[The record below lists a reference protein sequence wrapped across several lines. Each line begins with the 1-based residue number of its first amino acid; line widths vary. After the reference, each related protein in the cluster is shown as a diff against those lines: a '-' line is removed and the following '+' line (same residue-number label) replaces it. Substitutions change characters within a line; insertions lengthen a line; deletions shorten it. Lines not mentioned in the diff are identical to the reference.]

1 MTFDF
6 FDFLGTVGVALMVVA
21 YLLLQLD
28 RLDSKTLTYSL
39 LNAIG
44 AGLVV
49 ISLLFK
55 FNPAAFII
63 EVFWILISLFGIF
76 RALRTPKLKS

>member
-6 FDFLGTVGVALMVVA
+6 FDFLGTVGVAIMIVA

-28 RLDSKTLTYSL
+28 RLDSKSLTYSL
-39 LNAIG
+39 LNAVG

-63 EVFWILISLFGIF
+63 EVFWILISLFGIV
-76 RALRTPKLKS
+76 RALRTPGLKS

>member
-1 MTFDF
+1 MNFDF
-6 FDFLGTVGVALMVVA
+6 FDFLGTVGVALMIVA

-44 AGLVV
+44 ASLVV
-49 ISLLFK
+49 VSLLFK
-55 FNPAAFII
+55 FNPAAFIV
-63 EVFWILISLFGIF
+63 EVFWILISLFGII